1 MSAPCIEVHRTQA
14 GLLLPGLGLAL
25 DPKGHA
31 KAAFVSHAHSDH
43 TGRHALTF
51 CTRLTSQLMTVR
63 QGKHRG
69 DVITLDFEEPHVW
82 HDHTLRLLPA
92 GHIIGSAMLHL
103 TRHSDGATLL
113 YTGDYK
119 LRAGL
124 STPPARLIEANTLI
138 METTFGLPRY
148 EFPPLHELVDQL
160 QTFTRDALEADSTP
174 VLMGYSLGKAQ
185 EIIAAI
191 APLGAPVMLHSSITK
206 LMPICAPEMGKLP
219 AMRAFDAQEASGHIV
234 VVPPMSKRSPAL
246 QSLPRLRTAVLTGW
260 ALQPSAKYRYGVDAA
275 FPISDHADYPELLRT
290 VELVQPQRIFTVH
303 GYTREFAADLRRLGH
318 DAWTLGED
326 EQLEMRL

>member
-1 MSAPCIEVHRTQA
+1 M
-14 GLLLPGLGLAL
+14 LPVPGLAL
-25 DPKGHA
+25 DPHGRA
-31 KAAFVSHAHSDH
+31 ESAFVSHAHSDH
-43 TGRHALTF
+43 IGRHAVTF
-51 CTRLTSQLMTVR
+51 CTPLTSQLMAMR

-69 DVITLDFEEPHVW
+69 EVITLEFDEPHVW
-82 HDHTLRLLPA
+82 REHTLRLLPA

-124 STPPARLIEANTLI
+124 STPQARLLQADTLI

-148 EFPPLHELVDQL
+148 VFPPLNELVDQL
-160 QTFTRDALEADSTP
+160 QAFTRDALDAGAIP

-191 APLGAPVMLHSSITK
+191 ANLGAPVMLHSSITK
-206 LMPICAPEMGKLP
+206 LMPICAPEMGTLP
-219 AMRAFDAQEASGHIV
+219 AMRAFDAKEAHGHIV
-234 VVPPMSKRSPAL
+234 IVPPMNKRSPAL
-246 QSLPRLRTAVLTGW
+246 QSLPNLRTAVLTGW

-275 FPISDHADYPELLRT
+275 FPFSDHADYPELLRT
-290 VELVQPQRIFTVH
+290 VDLVQPKRIFTVH

-318 DAWTLGED
+318 HSWTLGED
-326 EQLEMRL
+326 EQLEMLL